1 MNDSAGSGE
10 DPAAEFVIDRLRSK
24 TGKPAQEILPDT
36 LLHRDLG
43 LDSLPLV
50 DLLMAMEEHFGTP
63 LFEVEIDPAGILS
76 VGDLI
81 GIGRQLV
88 AAKKD

>member
-1 MNDSAGSGE
+1 MSDSAGSGE
-10 DPAAEFVIDRLRSK
+10 DPVAGFVLARLHSK
-24 TGKPAQEILPDT
+24 APDVEGEIVPDAF
-36 LLHRDLG
+36 LFRDLG
-43 LDSLPLV
+43 LGSLPLI

-63 LFEVEIDPAGILS
+63 LVEVEIDPAGIRT

-88 AAKKD
+88 ANRKA